1 MMESGR
7 KGGIKWKLNYNCK
20 ASLKVDIPWRRKQRA
35 SRNKQWELD
44 HLYHAAIVYKNV
56 IAYRNEILNAEYIKK
71 RKTFIFK
78 IFP

>member
-1 MMESGR
+1 MEGGR
-7 KGGIKWKLNYNCK
+7 KGRIKWKLNYK
-20 ASLKVDIPWRRKQRA
+20 AALKVDIPWRRKQRA

-44 HLYHAAIVYKNV
+44 RLYHAAIFYKNV